1 MIIHR
6 LIFIITFL
14 VFFTVSCQQG
24 EKAPSV
30 SEKQYEK
37 EMMENAIDSVPESL
51 IINPPSDS
59 IQ

>member
-1 MIIHR
+1 
-6 LIFIITFL
+6 L

>member
-1 MIIHR
+1 
-6 LIFIITFL
+6 LIFIITFF

-24 EKAPSV
+24 EKAPSE

-51 IINPPSDS
+51 IFNPPPDS